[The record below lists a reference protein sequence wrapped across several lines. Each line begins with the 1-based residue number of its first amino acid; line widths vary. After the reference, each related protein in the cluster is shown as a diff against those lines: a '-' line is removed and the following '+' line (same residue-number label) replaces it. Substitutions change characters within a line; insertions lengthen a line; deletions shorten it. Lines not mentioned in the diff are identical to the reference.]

1 MVNEPKKRSITGK
14 LVANVLTEREDDF
27 TCNVTYVANRSIK
40 DLCRIRAAKGSK
52 YTAAEY
58 ESMCNDLEE
67 TAKEEMYSGS
77 TVEFGFMNNS
87 LGVDGPF
94 IEPGATFDPAKNKV
108 SIRSTT
114 RSVFREDLK
123 SINVIISGVE
133 ENLSTITAVTDVVTA
148 KVNSQLT
155 SLVKPSLKRYAV
167 IASLIN

>member
-1 MVNEPKKRSITGK
+1 MANEPKKRSITSK

-77 TVEFGFMNNS
+77 TVELGFMNNS

-94 IEPGATFDPAKNKV
+94 IGPGATFDPAK
-108 SIRSTT
+108 
-114 RSVFREDLK
+114 
-123 SINVIISGVE
+123 E
-133 ENLSTITAVTDVVTA
+133 ENLPTITAVTDVVTA

>member
-1 MVNEPKKRSITGK
+1 MVNGPKKRSITGK

-27 TCNVTYVANRSIK
+27 TCNVTYVANHSIK
-40 DLCRIRAAKGSK
+40 DLCRIRAAQGSK

-77 TVEFGFMNNS
+77 TVELGFMNNS

-94 IEPGATFDPAKNKV
+94 IGPGATFDPAK
-108 SIRSTT
+108 
-114 RSVFREDLK
+114 
-123 SINVIISGVE
+123 E
-133 ENLSTITAVTDVVTA
+133 ENLPTITAVTDVVTA

>member
-27 TCNVTYVANRSIK
+27 TYNVTYVANRSIK

-77 TVEFGFMNNS
+77 TVELGFMNNS
-87 LGVDGPF
+87 LGV
-94 IEPGATFDPAKNKV
+94 
-108 SIRSTT
+108 
-114 RSVFREDLK
+114 
-123 SINVIISGVE
+123 E
-133 ENLSTITAVTDVVTA
+133 ENLPTITAVTDVVTA

-155 SLVKPSLKRYAV
+155 PLVKPSLKRYAV